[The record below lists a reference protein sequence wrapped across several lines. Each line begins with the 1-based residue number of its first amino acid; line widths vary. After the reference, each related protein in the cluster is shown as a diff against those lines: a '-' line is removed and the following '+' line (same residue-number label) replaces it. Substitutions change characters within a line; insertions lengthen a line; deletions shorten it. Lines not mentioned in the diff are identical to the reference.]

1 MNQNILEKCWFLPM
15 LLLLL
20 STCSNNNKS
29 SRDTLT
35 RAKVGNSTLIQLG
48 EIEQSVKFNELTDSI
63 QYVVLQSIDNGS
75 TFIGDVDK
83 IIYHND
89 RFYVLDAR
97 MAKGLFCFSA
107 TGVHLFSINSR
118 GNGPGEFVNITDF
131 DIREGFI
138 YLYDE
143 GNGRLS
149 IFDLE
154 GNYLKTC
161 SRFSAYGILPDCF
174 SMFKNSYVLH
184 NKNDCN
190 DAGCNTIQIVD
201 FDAGLIGQGVNNS
214 HLSGFNVDLG
224 TPIARNGSEI
234 VFTQTL
240 NDSIYIMNEDHS
252 IEAPYVVDFGKY
264 ALSPKEKN
272 EVINNP
278 MQIADFLSQSF
289 KSPGFAY
296 VNLNEDFILLTFVQN
311 GAFPTLLINRETNHS
326 KAFRNY
332 NFEVSQSIPVYT
344 VVGNHKNQFIF
355 YRGNENSLN
364 FSNSL
369 VNLNDHPYGK
379 MLENLDDDTNG
390 IIALAKFKSF

>member
-1 MNQNILEKCWFLPM
+1 MNQNTLEKYWFLPM
-15 LLLLL
+15 LFLLL

-35 RAKVGNSTLIQLG
+35 RARVGNSTLIQLG

-75 TFIGDVDK
+75 TFIGDIDK

-89 RFYVLDAR
+89 RFYVLDTR
-97 MAKGLFCFSA
+97 LAKGLFCFSA
-107 TGVHLFSINSR
+107 TGVHLFSINGR
-118 GNGPGEFVNITDF
+118 GNGPGEFIKIADF

-138 YLYDE
+138 HLYDE

-154 GNYLKTC
+154 GTYLKTGPK
-161 SRFSAYGILPDCF
+161 FSAYGILPDCF

-214 HLSGFNVDLG
+214 HLSGFSIDFG
-224 TPIARNGSEI
+224 TPIARNGNEI

-240 NDSIYIMNEDHS
+240 NDSIYIMSEDHS
-252 IEAPYVVDFGKY
+252 IEVPYVVDFGKY
-264 ALSPKEKN
+264 KLSPKEKN

-278 MQIADFLSQSF
+278 MQIATFISESF
-289 KSPGFAY
+289 KTTGFAY
-296 VNLNEDFILLTFVQN
+296 VNVNEDFILLTFLQN
-311 GAFPTLLINRETNHS
+311 RTFPTLLINRETNHS
-326 KAFRNY
+326 KVFRN
-332 NFEVSQSIPVYT
+332 
-344 VVGNHKNQFIF
+344 
-355 YRGNENSLN
+355 
-364 FSNSL
+364 
-369 VNLNDHPYGK
+369 
-379 MLENLDDDTNG
+379 
-390 IIALAKFKSF
+390 